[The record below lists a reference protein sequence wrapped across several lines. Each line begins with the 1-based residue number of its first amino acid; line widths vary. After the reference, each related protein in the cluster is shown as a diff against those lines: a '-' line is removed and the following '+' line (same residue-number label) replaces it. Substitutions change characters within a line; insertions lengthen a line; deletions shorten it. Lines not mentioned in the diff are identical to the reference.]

1 MAETNHSSHREGAM
15 SIVFSEIA
23 KTFSLHTS
31 KTTYQLKIGNLN
43 YVNHLYYG
51 ATIHDEDLSYLIR
64 RYDRGFSGNPYDSLK
79 ERTFSLDAQPQE
91 FTTQQQGDFRINSI
105 EVQNPDGS
113 FSFDGRYIAHKI
125 YPGAFTLKGLP
136 TAFATDKDTVD
147 TLEIVLED
155 AVTKVQ
161 VTLLYSVFE
170 EADIIMRAARVHNG
184 GTGEIAL
191 KRIMSLNMDYMN
203 GGNLDI
209 ISLPGRY
216 GQERQVERQPLTHHV
231 HKIRSGRG
239 ISSHQQNPFI
249 ALVEKEANEEYGSCY
264 GFALMYSGSFLA
276 EAELDQ
282 YDQARLVLGVNDRL
296 FSYQVAPG
304 EDFDTP
310 AVLMTYTHKGLT
322 AMSRNY
328 HNFFRNNLNK
338 SKFVRDIRRPVL
350 INTWEA
356 AFFDFDDVK
365 LIEIAKAAKGMGV
378 EMIVMDDGWFGK
390 RDDDNSGLGDWYVNE
405 KKIKC
410 GLTELVRQIND
421 LGMKFGIWF
430 EPEMVSEDSD
440 LFRSHPDWVMEIP
453 GRHAVRSRNQLV
465 LDVSRKEVQDYLI
478 TSINAILDS
487 ANIYYVKWDI
497 NRAITDLW
505 SNALPAGHQG
515 EVSHRYVLG
524 LYRVMDGII
533 KTHPDIMFEG
543 CAGGGGRFD
552 SAMLTYFVQ
561 YWSSDNTKPL
571 DNLKLH
577 YGSSFLYPLCTMGAH
592 VSQASSM
599 VPLETKAAIAMCG
612 TFGYELDATKLG
624 PDEVAVCKKMSD
636 LYLKYYDINFFGDYY
651 RLANPFENVNLVAWE
666 CVSKD
671 KKEALLTVVTVN
683 LTVNGPQE
691 YIHCRG
697 LAPDSLY
704 QVEKEG
710 SGVVLTASGM
720 ALMHAGIP
728 IPREIPEFT
737 AFMYHLKSL

>member
-1 MAETNHSSHREGAM
+1 MA
-15 SIVFSEIA
+15 IVYNEN
-23 KTFSLHTS
+23 KRTFSLHTA

-43 YVNHLYYG
+43 YVKHLYYG
-51 ATIHDEDLSYLIR
+51 ATIEDEDLIYLIR

-105 EVQNPDGS
+105 EVQNADGS
-113 FSFDGRYIAHKI
+113 FSFNGRYVSHKV
-125 YPGAFTLKGLP
+125 YSGPFTLSGLP
-136 TAFATDKDTVD
+136 TAYANTGDTVD
-147 TLEIVLED
+147 TLELVIED

-170 EADIIMRAARVHNG
+170 EADIIMRAARVHNAG
-184 GTGEIAL
+184 DRPISL
-191 KRIMSLNMDYMN
+191 KRIMSINMDYMN
-203 GGNLDI
+203 GKNLDI
-209 ISLPGRY
+209 LSLPGRY

-249 ALVEKEANEEYGSCY
+249 ALVDRTANEEYGSCY
-264 GFALMYSGSFLA
+264 GFALMYSGSFIA
-276 EAELDQ
+276 EVELDQ
-282 YDQARLVLGVNDRL
+282 YDQARLVMGVNDRL
-296 FSYQVAPG
+296 FSYNVDPG
-304 EDFDTP
+304 ESFDTP

-322 AMSRNY
+322 RMSHNY
-328 HNFFRNNLNK
+328 HNFIRNNLNR
-338 SKFVRDIRRPVL
+338 SKFVKDVKRPVL

-365 LIEIAKAAKGMGV
+365 LVEIAKAARNMGV

-440 LFRSHPDWVMEIP
+440 LFRAHPDWAMEIP

-465 LDVSRKEVQDYLI
+465 LDVTRREVQDYLI
-478 TSINAILDS
+478 ESINRILDS

-505 SNALPAGHQG
+505 SNALPAEDQG
-515 EVSHRYVLG
+515 EISHRYVLG

-533 KTHPDIMFEG
+533 KTHPDILFEG

-552 SAMLTYFVQ
+552 TAMLTYFVQ
-561 YWSSDNTKPL
+561 YWSSDNTRPL

-577 YGSSFLYPLCTMGAH
+577 YGSSFLYPVCTMGAH
-592 VSQASSM
+592 VSEASPM
-599 VPLETKAAIAMCG
+599 VPLETKAAIALCG
-612 TFGYELDATKLG
+612 TFGYELDATKLHSS
-624 PDEVAVCKKMSD
+624 EIEACRKMSA
-636 LYLKYYDINFFGDYY
+636 LYHKYYDLNFFGDYY
-651 RLANPFENVNLVAWE
+651 RLANPFEQVNLVAWE
-666 CVSKD
+666 CLAKD
-671 KKEALLTVVTVN
+671 KSEALVTVITVN
-683 LTVNGPQE
+683 LTMNGPQE
-691 YIHCRG
+691 YIKCKG
-697 LAPDSLY
+697 LAPNKRY
-704 QVEKEG
+704 RVEGDG
-710 SGVVLTASGM
+710 SERIVTGM

-737 AFMYHLKSL
+737 AFLYHLKEVK

>member
-1 MAETNHSSHREGAM
+1 MAIIYNEKKR
-15 SIVFSEIA
+15 
-23 KTFSLHTS
+23 TFSLHTA

-43 YVNHLYYG
+43 YVKHLYYG
-51 ATIHDEDLSYLIR
+51 ATIQDEDLIYLVR
-64 RYDRGFSGNPYDSLK
+64 RYDRGFSGNPYESLK

-105 EVQNPDGS
+105 EVQNADGS
-113 FSFDGRYIAHKI
+113 FSFNGRYRSHKM
-125 YPGAFTLKGLP
+125 YKGAFTLNGLP
-136 TAFATDKDTVD
+136 TAIATENDTVD
-147 TLEIVLED
+147 TLELVIED
-155 AVTKVQ
+155 SVTKIQ

-184 GTGEIAL
+184 GEGEISL
-191 KRIMSLNMDYMN
+191 KRIMSVNMDYMN
-203 GGNLDI
+203 GRNLDLV
-209 ISLPGRY
+209 SLPGRY

-249 ALVEKEANEEYGSCY
+249 ALVDRTANEEYGSCY
-264 GFALMYSGSFLA
+264 GFSLMYSGSFIA
-276 EAELDQ
+276 EVELDQ
-282 YDQARLVLGVNDRL
+282 YDQARLVMGINDRL
-296 FSYQVAPG
+296 FSYVVGPG

-322 AMSRNY
+322 KMSHNY
-328 HNFFRNNLNK
+328 HNFFRNNLNR
-338 SKFVRDIRRPVL
+338 SKFVKDVKRPIL

-356 AFFDFDDVK
+356 AFFDFDDEK
-365 LIEIAKAAKGMGV
+365 LVEIAKAARDMGV

-390 RDDDNSGLGDWYVNE
+390 RDDDNSGLGDWVVNE

-410 GLTELVRQIND
+410 GLPKLVSQIND

-440 LFRSHPDWVMEIP
+440 LFRAHPDWVMEIP
-453 GRHAVRSRNQLV
+453 GRRAVRSRNQLV
-465 LDVSRKEVQDYLI
+465 LDVSRREVQDYLI
-478 TSINAILDS
+478 RSINGILDS

-505 SNALPAGHQG
+505 SNVLPADRQG
-515 EVSHRYVLG
+515 EISHRYVLG

-577 YGSSFLYPLCTMGAH
+577 YGSSFVYPVCTMGAH
-592 VSQASSM
+592 VSTASPM
-599 VPLETKAAIAMCG
+599 VPIETKAAIAMCG
-612 TFGYELDATKLG
+612 TFGYELDATKLSK
-624 PDEVAVCKKMSD
+624 EEIEKCRKMSGYYHKFYD
-636 LYLKYYDINFFGDYY
+636 LNFFGDYY
-651 RLANPFENVNLVAWE
+651 RLTNPFEPVNLVAWE
-666 CVSKD
+666 CVAKD
-671 KKEALLTVVTVN
+671 KKEALLTVVTVH

-691 YIHCRG
+691 YIKCKG
-697 LAPDSLY
+697 LLPNRKYRITGDGN
-704 QVEKEG
+704 EW
-710 SGVVLTASGM
+710 TATGM
-720 ALMHAGIP
+720 ALMHAGVP
-728 IPREIPEFT
+728 VPREIPEFT
-737 AFMYHLKSL
+737 AFLYHLEAID

>member
-1 MAETNHSSHREGAM
+1 MAIIYNEKKR
-15 SIVFSEIA
+15 
-23 KTFSLHTS
+23 TFSLHTA

-43 YVNHLYYG
+43 YVKHLYYG
-51 ATIHDEDLSYLIR
+51 ATIQDEDLIYLVR
-64 RYDRGFSGNPYDSLK
+64 RYDRGFSGNPYESLK

-105 EVQNPDGS
+105 EVQNADGS
-113 FSFDGRYIAHKI
+113 FSFNGRYRSHKM
-125 YPGAFTLKGLP
+125 YKGAFTLNGLP
-136 TAFATDKDTVD
+136 TAIATENDTVD
-147 TLEIVLED
+147 TLELVIED
-155 AVTKVQ
+155 SVTKIQ

-184 GTGEIAL
+184 GEGEISL
-191 KRIMSLNMDYMN
+191 KRIMSVNMDYMN
-203 GGNLDI
+203 GRNLDLV
-209 ISLPGRY
+209 SLPGRY

-249 ALVEKEANEEYGSCY
+249 ALVDRTANEEYGSCY
-264 GFALMYSGSFLA
+264 GFSLMYSGSFIA
-276 EAELDQ
+276 EVELDQ
-282 YDQARLVLGVNDRL
+282 YDQARLVMGINDRL
-296 FSYQVAPG
+296 FSYVVGPG

-322 AMSRNY
+322 KMSHNY
-328 HNFFRNNLNK
+328 HDFFRNNLNR
-338 SKFVRDIRRPVL
+338 SKFVKDVKRPIL

-356 AFFDFDDVK
+356 AFFDFDDEK
-365 LIEIAKAAKGMGV
+365 LVEIAKAARDMGV

-390 RDDDNSGLGDWYVNE
+390 RDDDNSGLGDWVVNE

-410 GLTELVRQIND
+410 GLPKLVSQIND

-440 LFRSHPDWVMEIP
+440 LFRAHPDWAMEIP
-453 GRHAVRSRNQLV
+453 GRRAVRSRNQLV
-465 LDVSRKEVQDYLI
+465 LDVSRREVQDYLI
-478 TSINAILDS
+478 RSINGILDS

-505 SNALPAGHQG
+505 SNVLPADRQG
-515 EVSHRYVLG
+515 EISHRYVLG
-524 LYRVMDGII
+524 LYRIMDGII

-577 YGSSFLYPLCTMGAH
+577 YGSSFVYPVCTMGAH
-592 VSQASSM
+592 VSTASPM
-599 VPLETKAAIAMCG
+599 VPIETKAAIAMCG
-612 TFGYELDATKLG
+612 TFGYELDATKLSK
-624 PDEVAVCKKMSD
+624 EEIEKCRKMSGYYHKFYD
-636 LYLKYYDINFFGDYY
+636 LNFFGDYY
-651 RLANPFENVNLVAWE
+651 RLTNPFEPVNLVAWE
-666 CVSKD
+666 CVAKD
-671 KKEALLTVVTVN
+671 KKEALLTVVTVH

-691 YIHCRG
+691 YIKCKG
-697 LAPDSLY
+697 LLPNRKYRITGDGN
-704 QVEKEG
+704 EW
-710 SGVVLTASGM
+710 TATGM
-720 ALMHAGIP
+720 ALMHAGVP
-728 IPREIPEFT
+728 VPREIPEFT
-737 AFMYHLKSL
+737 AFLYHLEAID

>member
-1 MAETNHSSHREGAM
+1 MA
-15 SIVFSEIA
+15 IVYNE
-23 KTFSLHTS
+23 KKQTFSLHTA

-51 ATIHDEDLSYLIR
+51 ATIRDEDLSYLIR
-64 RYDRGFSGNPYDSLK
+64 RYDRGFSGNPYDSLR

-91 FTTQQQGDFRINSI
+91 FTTQQQGDFRIGSI
-105 EVQNPDGS
+105 EVQNSDGS
-113 FSFDGRYIAHKI
+113 FSFDGRYVSHQI
-125 YPGAFTLKGLP
+125 YDGPFTLNGLP
-136 TAFATDKDTVD
+136 TAFATDRDTVQ
-147 TLEIVLED
+147 TLELTIED
-155 AVTKVQ
+155 AITKVA

-170 EADIIMRAARVHNG
+170 ESDIIMRAARVHNG
-184 GTGEIAL
+184 GSGRIDL
-191 KRIMSLNMDYMN
+191 KRIMSMNMDYMN
-203 GGNLDI
+203 GSGMDL

-216 GQERQVERQPLTHHV
+216 GQERQIERQPLTHHV

-249 ALVEKEANEEYGSCY
+249 ALVEGTADEDHGSCY

-282 YDQARLVLGVNDRL
+282 YDQARLVMGINDRL
-296 FSYQVAPG
+296 FSYPVEPG
-304 EDFDTP
+304 ETFDTP
-310 AVLMTYTHKGLT
+310 AVLMTYTHKGL
-322 AMSRNY
+322 AKMS
-328 HNFFRNNLNK
+328 HNFHHFFRRNLNR
-338 SKFVRDIRRPVL
+338 SKFVRDVRRPVL

-356 AFFDFDDVK
+356 AFFDFDDEKLVK
-365 LIEIAKAAKGMGV
+365 IAKAAKDMGV

-440 LFRSHPDWVMEIP
+440 LFRAHPDWAMEIP

-465 LDVSRKEVQDYLI
+465 LDVGRKEVQDYLI
-478 TSINAILDS
+478 ESINRILDS
-487 ANIYYVKWDI
+487 ANIYYVKWDL

-505 SNALPAGHQG
+505 SNALPAEKQG

-524 LYRVMDGII
+524 LYRVLDGIV

-543 CAGGGGRFD
+543 CAGGGGRFEP
-552 SAMLTYFVQ
+552 AMLTYFVQ

-577 YGSSFLYPLCTMGAH
+577 YGSSFLYPVCTMGAH
-592 VSQASSM
+592 VSEASPM
-599 VPLETKAAIAMCG
+599 VPFETKAAIAMCG
-612 TFGYELDATKLG
+612 TFGYELDATKLKKK
-624 PDEVAVCKKMSD
+624 EIKACKKMSA
-636 LYLKYYDINFFGDYY
+636 LYHKYYDLNFFGDYY
-651 RLANPFENVNLVAWE
+651 RLANPFEQVNLVAWE
-666 CVSKD
+666 TVAKD
-671 KKEALLTVVTVN
+671 KSEALVTVITVN

-691 YIHCRG
+691 YIKCKG
-697 LAPDSLY
+697 LDRDRY
-704 QVEKEG
+704 YRVESSFGPQAGFG
-710 SGVVLTASGM
+710 SQDASDELVATGM

-728 IPREIPEFT
+728 IPREIPEYT
-737 AFMYHLKSL
+737 AFIYHLTAI

>member
-1 MAETNHSSHREGAM
+1 MAIIYNEKKR
-15 SIVFSEIA
+15 
-23 KTFSLHTS
+23 TFSLHTA

-43 YVNHLYYG
+43 YVKHLYYG
-51 ATIHDEDLSYLIR
+51 ATIQDEDLIYLVR
-64 RYDRGFSGNPYDSLK
+64 RYDRGFSGNPYESLK

-105 EVQNPDGS
+105 EVQNADGS
-113 FSFDGRYIAHKI
+113 FSFNGRYRSHKM
-125 YPGAFTLKGLP
+125 YKGAFTLNGLP
-136 TAFATDKDTVD
+136 TAIATENDTVD
-147 TLEIVLED
+147 TLELVIED
-155 AVTKVQ
+155 SVTKIQ

-184 GTGEIAL
+184 GEGEISL
-191 KRIMSLNMDYMN
+191 KRIMSVNMDYMN
-203 GGNLDI
+203 GRNLDLV
-209 ISLPGRY
+209 SLPGRY

-249 ALVEKEANEEYGSCY
+249 ALVDRTANEEYGSCY
-264 GFALMYSGSFLA
+264 GFSLMYSGSFIA
-276 EAELDQ
+276 EVELDQ
-282 YDQARLVLGVNDRL
+282 YDQARLVMGINDRL
-296 FSYQVAPG
+296 FSYVVGPG

-322 AMSRNY
+322 KMSHNY
-328 HNFFRNNLNK
+328 HNFFRNNLNR
-338 SKFVRDIRRPVL
+338 SKFVKDVKRPIL

-356 AFFDFDDVK
+356 AFFDFDDEK
-365 LIEIAKAAKGMGV
+365 LVEIAKAARDMGV

-390 RDDDNSGLGDWYVNE
+390 RDDDNSGLGDWVVNE

-410 GLTELVRQIND
+410 GLPKLVSQIND

-440 LFRSHPDWVMEIP
+440 LFRAHPDWAMEIP
-453 GRHAVRSRNQLV
+453 GRRAVRSRNQLV
-465 LDVSRKEVQDYLI
+465 LDVSRREVQDYLI
-478 TSINAILDS
+478 RSINGILDS

-505 SNALPAGHQG
+505 SNVLPADRQG
-515 EVSHRYVLG
+515 EISHRYVLG

-577 YGSSFLYPLCTMGAH
+577 YGSSFVYPVCTMGAH
-592 VSQASSM
+592 VSTASPM
-599 VPLETKAAIAMCG
+599 VPIETKAAIAMCG
-612 TFGYELDATKLG
+612 TFGYELDATKLSK
-624 PDEVAVCKKMSD
+624 EEIEKCRKMSGYYHKFYD
-636 LYLKYYDINFFGDYY
+636 LNFFGDYY
-651 RLANPFENVNLVAWE
+651 RLTNPFEPVNLVAWE
-666 CVSKD
+666 CVAKD
-671 KKEALLTVVTVN
+671 KKKALLTVVTVH

-691 YIHCRG
+691 YIKCKG
-697 LAPDSLY
+697 LLPNRKYRITGDGN
-704 QVEKEG
+704 EW
-710 SGVVLTASGM
+710 TATGM
-720 ALMHAGIP
+720 AFMHAGVP
-728 IPREIPEFT
+728 VPREIPEFT
-737 AFMYHLKSL
+737 AFLYHLEVID

>member
-1 MAETNHSSHREGAM
+1 M
-15 SIVFSEIA
+15 SIIYNEEK
-23 KTFSLHTS
+23 KTISLHTQ

-64 RYDRGFSGNPYDSLK
+64 RYDRGFSGNPYDSLQ

-105 EVQNPDGS
+105 EVQNADGS
-113 FSFDGRYIAHKI
+113 FSFDGRYVSHIIRKG
-125 YPGAFTLKGLP
+125 PFTLNGLP
-136 TAFATDKDTVD
+136 TAFATENDTVD
-147 TLEIVLED
+147 TLELVIED

-184 GTGEIAL
+184 GSKAISL
-191 KRIMSLNMDYMN
+191 KRIMSVNMDYMN
-203 GGNLDI
+203 GQDLDLV
-209 ISLPGRY
+209 SLPGRY
-216 GQERQVERQPLTHHV
+216 GQERQLERQPLTHHV

-249 ALVEKEANEEYGSCY
+249 ALVEKKASEEYGSCY

-282 YDQARLVLGVNDRL
+282 YDQARLVMGINDRL
-296 FSYQVAPG
+296 FSYSVGPG
-304 EDFDTP
+304 EFFDTP

-322 AMSRNY
+322 RMSHNY
-328 HNFFRNNLNK
+328 HHFIRHNLNS
-338 SKFVRDIRRPVL
+338 SKFVSEVRRPVL

-365 LIEIAKAAKGMGV
+365 LVEIAKAAKDMGV

-390 RDDDNSGLGDWYVNE
+390 RDDDNSGLGDWFVNE

-421 LGMKFGIWF
+421 LGLKFGIWF

-440 LFRSHPDWVMEIP
+440 LFRAHPDWVMEIP

-465 LDVSRKEVQDYLI
+465 LDVGREEVQDYLI
-478 TSINAILDS
+478 RSINNILDS
-487 ANIYYVKWDI
+487 ANIFYVKWDI

-505 SNALPAGHQG
+505 SNVLPAENQG

-533 KTHPDIMFEG
+533 KTHPDVMFEG

-552 SAMLTYFVQ
+552 PAMLTYFVQ

-577 YGSSFLYPLCTMGAH
+577 YGSSFIYPLCTMGAH
-592 VSQASSM
+592 VSTASPM

-612 TFGYELDATKLG
+612 TFGYELDATKLKKK
-624 PDEVAVCKKMSD
+624 DIRICKKMSD
-636 LYLKYYDINFFGDYY
+636 LYRKYYDVNFFGDYY
-651 RLANPFENVNLVAWE
+651 RLANPFEQVNLVAWE
-666 CVSKD
+666 TVSKD
-671 KKEALLTVVTVN
+671 KKEALVTVIAVN

-691 YIHCRG
+691 YIKCRG
-697 LAPDSLY
+697 LERNTLY
-704 QVEKEG
+704 KVERDGNE
-710 SGVVLTASGM
+710 LIATGM

-728 IPREIPEFT
+728 IPREVPEFY
-737 AFMYHLKSL
+737 AFIYHLTAM

>member
-1 MAETNHSSHREGAM
+1 MAIIYNEKKR
-15 SIVFSEIA
+15 
-23 KTFSLHTS
+23 TFSLHTA

-43 YVNHLYYG
+43 YVKHLYYG
-51 ATIHDEDLSYLIR
+51 ATIQDEDLIYLVR
-64 RYDRGFSGNPYDSLK
+64 RYDRGFSGNPYESLK

-105 EVQNPDGS
+105 EVQNADGS
-113 FSFDGRYIAHKI
+113 FSFNGRYRSHKM
-125 YPGAFTLKGLP
+125 YKGAFTLNGLP
-136 TAFATDKDTVD
+136 TAIATENDTVD
-147 TLEIVLED
+147 TLELVIED
-155 AVTKVQ
+155 SVTKIQ

-184 GTGEIAL
+184 GEGEISL
-191 KRIMSLNMDYMN
+191 KRIMSVNMDYMN
-203 GGNLDI
+203 GRNLDLV
-209 ISLPGRY
+209 SLPGRY

-249 ALVEKEANEEYGSCY
+249 ALVDRTANEEYGSCY
-264 GFALMYSGSFLA
+264 GFSLMYSGSFIA
-276 EAELDQ
+276 EVELDQ
-282 YDQARLVLGVNDRL
+282 YDQARLAMGINDRL
-296 FSYQVAPG
+296 FSYVVRPG

-322 AMSRNY
+322 RMSHNY
-328 HNFFRNNLNK
+328 HDFFRNNLNR
-338 SKFVRDIRRPVL
+338 SKFVKDVKRPIL

-356 AFFDFDDVK
+356 AFFDFDDEK
-365 LIEIAKAAKGMGV
+365 LVEIAKAARDMGV

-390 RDDDNSGLGDWYVNE
+390 RDDDNSGLGDWVVNE

-410 GLTELVRQIND
+410 GLPKLVSQIND

-440 LFRSHPDWVMEIP
+440 LFRAHPDWAMEIP
-453 GRHAVRSRNQLV
+453 GRRAVRSRNQLV
-465 LDVSRKEVQDYLI
+465 LDVSRREVQDYLI
-478 TSINAILDS
+478 RSINGILDS

-505 SNALPAGHQG
+505 SNVLPADRQG
-515 EVSHRYVLG
+515 EISHRYVLG

-577 YGSSFLYPLCTMGAH
+577 YGSSFVYPVCTMGAH
-592 VSQASSM
+592 VSTASPM
-599 VPLETKAAIAMCG
+599 VPIETKAAIAMCG
-612 TFGYELDATKLG
+612 TFGYELDATKLSK
-624 PDEVAVCKKMSD
+624 EEIEKCRKMSGYYHKFYD
-636 LYLKYYDINFFGDYY
+636 LNFFGDYY
-651 RLANPFENVNLVAWE
+651 RLTNPFEPVNLVAWE
-666 CVSKD
+666 CVAKD
-671 KKEALLTVVTVN
+671 KKEALLTVVTVH

-691 YIHCRG
+691 YIKCKG
-697 LAPDSLY
+697 LLPNRKYRITGDGN
-704 QVEKEG
+704 EW
-710 SGVVLTASGM
+710 TATGM
-720 ALMHAGIP
+720 ALMHAGVP
-728 IPREIPEFT
+728 VPREIPEFT
-737 AFMYHLKSL
+737 AFLYHLEVID

>member
-1 MAETNHSSHREGAM
+1 MA
-15 SIVFSEIA
+15 IVYNE
-23 KTFSLHTS
+23 KKQTFSLHTA

-51 ATIHDEDLSYLIR
+51 ATIRDEDLSYLIR
-64 RYDRGFSGNPYDSLK
+64 RYDRGFSGNPYDSLR

-91 FTTQQQGDFRINSI
+91 FTTQQQGDFRIGSI
-105 EVQNPDGS
+105 EVQNSDGS
-113 FSFDGRYIAHKI
+113 FSFDGRYVSHQI
-125 YPGAFTLKGLP
+125 YDGPFTLNGLP
-136 TAFATDKDTVD
+136 TAFATDRDTVQ
-147 TLEIVLED
+147 TLELTIED
-155 AVTKVQ
+155 AITKVA

-170 EADIIMRAARVHNG
+170 ESDIIMRAARVHNG
-184 GTGEIAL
+184 GSGRIDL
-191 KRIMSLNMDYMN
+191 KRIMSMNMDYMN
-203 GGNLDI
+203 GSGMDL
-209 ISLPGRY
+209 ISPPGRY
-216 GQERQVERQPLTHHV
+216 GQERQIERQPLTHHV

-249 ALVEKEANEEYGSCY
+249 ALVEGTADEDHGSCY

-282 YDQARLVLGVNDRL
+282 YDQARLVMGINDRL
-296 FSYQVAPG
+296 FSYPVEPG
-304 EDFDTP
+304 ETFDTP
-310 AVLMTYTHKGLT
+310 AVLMTYTHKGL
-322 AMSRNY
+322 AKMS
-328 HNFFRNNLNK
+328 HNNFHHFFRRNLNR
-338 SKFVRDIRRPVL
+338 SKFVRDVRRPVL

-356 AFFDFDDVK
+356 AFFDFDDEKLVK
-365 LIEIAKAAKGMGV
+365 IAKAAKDMGV

-440 LFRSHPDWVMEIP
+440 LFRAHPDWAMEIP

-465 LDVSRKEVQDYLI
+465 LDVGRKEVQDYLI
-478 TSINAILDS
+478 ESINRILDS
-487 ANIYYVKWDI
+487 ANIYYVKWDL

-505 SNALPAGHQG
+505 SNALPAEKQG

-524 LYRVMDGII
+524 LYRVLDGIV

-543 CAGGGGRFD
+543 CAGGGGRFEP
-552 SAMLTYFVQ
+552 AMLTYFVQ

-577 YGSSFLYPLCTMGAH
+577 YGSSFLYPVCTMGAH
-592 VSQASSM
+592 VSEASPM
-599 VPLETKAAIAMCG
+599 VPFETKAAIAMCG
-612 TFGYELDATKLG
+612 TFGYELDATKLKKK
-624 PDEVAVCKKMSD
+624 EIKACKKMSA
-636 LYLKYYDINFFGDYY
+636 LYHKYYDLNFFGDYY
-651 RLANPFENVNLVAWE
+651 RLANPFEQVNLVAWE
-666 CVSKD
+666 TVAKD
-671 KKEALLTVVTVN
+671 KSEALVTVITVN

-691 YIHCRG
+691 YIKCKG
-697 LAPDSLY
+697 LDRDRY
-704 QVEKEG
+704 YRVESSFGPQAG
-710 SGVVLTASGM
+710 SGSQDASDELVATGM

-728 IPREIPEFT
+728 IPREIPEYT
-737 AFMYHLKSL
+737 AFIYHLTAI

>member
-1 MAETNHSSHREGAM
+1 MAIIYNEKKR
-15 SIVFSEIA
+15 
-23 KTFSLHTS
+23 TFSLHTA

-43 YVNHLYYG
+43 YVKHLYYG
-51 ATIHDEDLSYLIR
+51 ATIQDEDLIYLVR
-64 RYDRGFSGNPYDSLK
+64 RYDRGFSGNPYESLK

-105 EVQNPDGS
+105 EVQNADGS
-113 FSFDGRYIAHKI
+113 FSFNGRYRSHKM
-125 YPGAFTLKGLP
+125 YKGAFTLNGLP
-136 TAFATDKDTVD
+136 TAIATENDTVD
-147 TLEIVLED
+147 TLELVIED
-155 AVTKVQ
+155 SVTKIQ

-184 GTGEIAL
+184 GDGEISL
-191 KRIMSLNMDYMN
+191 KRIMSVNMDYMN
-203 GGNLDI
+203 GRNLDLV
-209 ISLPGRY
+209 SLPGRY

-249 ALVEKEANEEYGSCY
+249 ALVDRTANEEYGSCY
-264 GFALMYSGSFLA
+264 GFSLMYSGSFIA
-276 EAELDQ
+276 EVELDQ
-282 YDQARLVLGVNDRL
+282 YDQARLVMGINDRL
-296 FSYQVAPG
+296 FSYVVGPG

-322 AMSRNY
+322 KMSHNY
-328 HNFFRNNLNK
+328 HNFFRNNLNR
-338 SKFVRDIRRPVL
+338 SKFVKDVKRPIL

-356 AFFDFDDVK
+356 AFFDFDDEK
-365 LIEIAKAAKGMGV
+365 LVEIAKAARDMGV

-390 RDDDNSGLGDWYVNE
+390 RDDDNSGLGDWVVNE

-410 GLTELVRQIND
+410 GLPKLVSQIND

-440 LFRSHPDWVMEIP
+440 LFRAHPDWAMEIP
-453 GRHAVRSRNQLV
+453 GRRAVRSRNQLV
-465 LDVSRKEVQDYLI
+465 LDVSRREVQDYLI
-478 TSINAILDS
+478 RSINGILDS

-505 SNALPAGHQG
+505 SNVLPADRQG
-515 EVSHRYVLG
+515 EISHRYVLG

-577 YGSSFLYPLCTMGAH
+577 YGSSFVYPVCTMGAH
-592 VSQASSM
+592 VSTASPM
-599 VPLETKAAIAMCG
+599 VPIETKAAIAMCG
-612 TFGYELDATKLG
+612 TFGYELDATKLSK
-624 PDEVAVCKKMSD
+624 EEIEKCRKMSGYYHKFYD
-636 LYLKYYDINFFGDYY
+636 LNFFGDYY
-651 RLANPFENVNLVAWE
+651 RLTNPFEPVNLVAWE
-666 CVSKD
+666 CVAKD
-671 KKEALLTVVTVN
+671 KKEALLTVVTVH

-691 YIHCRG
+691 YIKCKG
-697 LAPDSLY
+697 LLPNRKYRITGDGN
-704 QVEKEG
+704 EW
-710 SGVVLTASGM
+710 TATGM
-720 ALMHAGIP
+720 ALMHAGVP
-728 IPREIPEFT
+728 VPREIPEFT
-737 AFMYHLKSL
+737 AFLYHLEAID

>member
-1 MAETNHSSHREGAM
+1 MAIIYNEKKR
-15 SIVFSEIA
+15 
-23 KTFSLHTS
+23 TFSLHTA

-43 YVNHLYYG
+43 YVKHLYYG
-51 ATIHDEDLSYLIR
+51 ATIQDEDLIYLVR
-64 RYDRGFSGNPYDSLK
+64 RYDRGFSGNPYESLK

-105 EVQNPDGS
+105 EVQNADGS
-113 FSFDGRYIAHKI
+113 FSFNGRYRSHKM
-125 YPGAFTLKGLP
+125 YKGAFTLNGLP
-136 TAFATDKDTVD
+136 TAIATENDTVD
-147 TLEIVLED
+147 TLELVIED
-155 AVTKVQ
+155 SVTKIQ

-184 GTGEIAL
+184 GEGEISL
-191 KRIMSLNMDYMN
+191 KRIMSVNMDYMN
-203 GGNLDI
+203 GRNLDLV
-209 ISLPGRY
+209 SLPGRY

-249 ALVEKEANEEYGSCY
+249 ALVDRTANEEYGSCY
-264 GFALMYSGSFLA
+264 GFSLMYSGSFIA
-276 EAELDQ
+276 EVELDQ
-282 YDQARLVLGVNDRL
+282 YDQARLVMGINDRL
-296 FSYQVAPG
+296 FSYVVGPG

-322 AMSRNY
+322 KMSHNY
-328 HNFFRNNLNK
+328 HNFFRNNLNR
-338 SKFVRDIRRPVL
+338 SKFVKDVKRPIL

-356 AFFDFDDVK
+356 AFFDFDDEK
-365 LIEIAKAAKGMGV
+365 LVEIAKAARDMGV

-390 RDDDNSGLGDWYVNE
+390 RDDDNSGLGDWVVNE

-410 GLTELVRQIND
+410 GLPKLVSQIND

-440 LFRSHPDWVMEIP
+440 LFRAHPDWAMEIP
-453 GRHAVRSRNQLV
+453 GRRAVRSRNQLV
-465 LDVSRKEVQDYLI
+465 LDVSRREVQDYLI
-478 TSINAILDS
+478 RSINGILDS

-505 SNALPAGHQG
+505 SNVLPADRQG
-515 EVSHRYVLG
+515 EISHRYVLG

-533 KTHPDIMFEG
+533 KTHPDMMFEG

-577 YGSSFLYPLCTMGAH
+577 YGSSFVYPVCTMGAH
-592 VSQASSM
+592 VSTASPM
-599 VPLETKAAIAMCG
+599 VPIETKAAIAMCG
-612 TFGYELDATKLG
+612 TFGYELDATKLSK
-624 PDEVAVCKKMSD
+624 EEIEKCRKMSGYYHKFYD
-636 LYLKYYDINFFGDYY
+636 LNFFGDYY
-651 RLANPFENVNLVAWE
+651 RLTNPFEPVNLVAWE
-666 CVSKD
+666 CVAKD
-671 KKEALLTVVTVN
+671 KKEALLTVVTVH

-691 YIHCRG
+691 YIKCKG
-697 LAPDSLY
+697 LLPNRKYRITGDGN
-704 QVEKEG
+704 EW
-710 SGVVLTASGM
+710 TATGM
-720 ALMHAGIP
+720 ALMHAGVP
-728 IPREIPEFT
+728 VPREIPEFT
-737 AFMYHLKSL
+737 AFLYHLEAID

>member
-1 MAETNHSSHREGAM
+1 MAIIYNEKKR
-15 SIVFSEIA
+15 
-23 KTFSLHTS
+23 TFSLHTA

-43 YVNHLYYG
+43 YVKHLYYG
-51 ATIHDEDLSYLIR
+51 ATIQDEDLIYLVR
-64 RYDRGFSGNPYDSLK
+64 RYDRGFSGNPYESLK

-105 EVQNPDGS
+105 EVQNADGS
-113 FSFDGRYIAHKI
+113 FSFNGRYRSHKM
-125 YPGAFTLKGLP
+125 YKGAFTLNGLP
-136 TAFATDKDTVD
+136 TAIATENDTVD
-147 TLEIVLED
+147 TLELVIED
-155 AVTKVQ
+155 SVTKIQ

-184 GTGEIAL
+184 GEGEISL
-191 KRIMSLNMDYMN
+191 KRIMSVNMDYMN
-203 GGNLDI
+203 GRNLDLV
-209 ISLPGRY
+209 SLPGRY

-249 ALVEKEANEEYGSCY
+249 ALVDRTANEEYGSCY
-264 GFALMYSGSFLA
+264 GFSLMYSGSFIA
-276 EAELDQ
+276 EVELDQ
-282 YDQARLVLGVNDRL
+282 YDQARLVMGINDRL
-296 FSYQVAPG
+296 FSYVVGPG

-322 AMSRNY
+322 KMSHNY
-328 HNFFRNNLNK
+328 HDFFRNNLNR
-338 SKFVRDIRRPVL
+338 SKFVKDVKRPIL

-356 AFFDFDDVK
+356 AFFDFDDEK
-365 LIEIAKAAKGMGV
+365 LVEIAKAARDMGV

-390 RDDDNSGLGDWYVNE
+390 RDDDNSGLGDWVVNE

-410 GLTELVRQIND
+410 GLPKLVSQIND

-440 LFRSHPDWVMEIP
+440 LFRAHPDWAMEIP
-453 GRHAVRSRNQLV
+453 GRRAVRSRNQLV
-465 LDVSRKEVQDYLI
+465 LDVSRREVQDYLI
-478 TSINAILDS
+478 RSINGILDS

-505 SNALPAGHQG
+505 SNVLPADRQG
-515 EVSHRYVLG
+515 EISHRYVLG

-577 YGSSFLYPLCTMGAH
+577 YGSSFVYPVCTMGAH
-592 VSQASSM
+592 VSTASPM
-599 VPLETKAAIAMCG
+599 VPIETKAAIAMCG
-612 TFGYELDATKLG
+612 TFGYELDATKLSK
-624 PDEVAVCKKMSD
+624 EEIEKCRKMSGYYHKFYD
-636 LYLKYYDINFFGDYY
+636 LNFFGDYY
-651 RLANPFENVNLVAWE
+651 RLTNPFEPVNLVAWE
-666 CVSKD
+666 CVAKD
-671 KKEALLTVVTVN
+671 KKKALLTVVTVH

-691 YIHCRG
+691 YIKCKG
-697 LAPDSLY
+697 LLPNRKYRITGDGN
-704 QVEKEG
+704 EW
-710 SGVVLTASGM
+710 TATGM
-720 ALMHAGIP
+720 ALMHAGVP
-728 IPREIPEFT
+728 VPREIPEFT
-737 AFMYHLKSL
+737 AFLYHLEVID

>member
-1 MAETNHSSHREGAM
+1 MA
-15 SIVFSEIA
+15 IVYNENK
-23 KTFSLHTS
+23 KTFSLHTAR
-31 KTTYQLKIGNLN
+31 TTYQLKIGNLN
-43 YVNHLYYG
+43 YVKHLYYG
-51 ATIHDEDLSYLIR
+51 ATIRDEDLVYLIR
-64 RYDRGFSGNPYDSLK
+64 QYDRGFSGNPYDSLK

-105 EVQNPDGS
+105 EVQNSDGS
-113 FSFDGRYIAHKI
+113 FSFNGRYVSHRM
-125 YPGAFTLKGLP
+125 YHGPFTLQGLP
-136 TAFATDKDTVD
+136 TAFATENDTVD
-147 TLEIVLED
+147 SLELTIED
-155 AVTKVQ
+155 AVTNVQ

-184 GTGEIAL
+184 GKETIQL

-203 GGNLDI
+203 GQNLDL

-249 ALVEKEANEEYGSCY
+249 ALAERTTTEDFGACY

-276 EAELDQ
+276 EVELDQ
-282 YDQARLVLGVNDRL
+282 YDQARLVMGINDRL
-296 FSYQVAPG
+296 FSYPVDPG

-322 AMSRNY
+322 RMSQNY
-328 HNFFRNNLNK
+328 HNFIRNNLNK
-338 SKFVRDIRRPVL
+338 SKFVRDVRRPVL

-356 AFFDFDDVK
+356 AFFDFDDEK

-421 LGMKFGIWF
+421 LDMKFGIWF

-440 LFRSHPDWVMEIP
+440 LFRAHPDWAMEIP
-453 GRHAVRSRNQLV
+453 GRRAVRSRNQLA
-465 LDVSRKEVQDYLI
+465 LDVGRKEVQDYLI
-478 TSINAILDS
+478 ESINRILDS

-505 SNALPAGHQG
+505 SNALPAECQG

-552 SAMLTYFVQ
+552 PAMLTYFVQ

-577 YGSSFLYPLCTMGAH
+577 YGSSFLYPVSTMGAH
-592 VSQASSM
+592 VSKASPM
-599 VPLETKAAIAMCG
+599 VPFETKAAIAMCG
-612 TFGYELDATKLG
+612 TFGYELDATKLKKK
-624 PDEVAVCKKMSD
+624 EIRTCKKMSS
-636 LYLKYYDINFFGDYY
+636 LYHKYYDLNFFGDYY
-651 RLANPFENVNLVAWE
+651 RLANPFEQVNLVAWE
-666 CVSKD
+666 SVAKD
-671 KKEALLTVVTVN
+671 KSEALVTVITVN

-691 YIHCRG
+691 YIKCKG
-697 LAPDSLY
+697 LSPDTLY
-704 QVEKEG
+704 RVERDG
-710 SGVVLTASGM
+710 NTLTASGM
-720 ALMHAGIP
+720 ALMHAGLP
-728 IPREIPEFT
+728 IPREVPEYT
-737 AFMYHLKSL
+737 AFLYHLTAVKE

>member
-1 MAETNHSSHREGAM
+1 MAIIYNEKKR
-15 SIVFSEIA
+15 
-23 KTFSLHTS
+23 TFSLHTA

-43 YVNHLYYG
+43 YVKHLYYG
-51 ATIHDEDLSYLIR
+51 ATIQDEDLIYLVR
-64 RYDRGFSGNPYDSLK
+64 RYDRGFSGNPYESLK

-105 EVQNPDGS
+105 EVQNADGS
-113 FSFDGRYIAHKI
+113 FSFNGRYRSHKM
-125 YPGAFTLKGLP
+125 YKGAFTLNGLP
-136 TAFATDKDTVD
+136 TAIATENDTVD
-147 TLEIVLED
+147 TLELVIED
-155 AVTKVQ
+155 SVTKIQ

-184 GTGEIAL
+184 GEGEISL
-191 KRIMSLNMDYMN
+191 KRIMSVNMDYMN
-203 GGNLDI
+203 GRNLDLV
-209 ISLPGRY
+209 SLPGRY

-249 ALVEKEANEEYGSCY
+249 ALVDRTANEEYGSCY
-264 GFALMYSGSFLA
+264 GFSLMYSGSFIA
-276 EAELDQ
+276 EVELDQ
-282 YDQARLVLGVNDRL
+282 YDQARLVMGINDRL
-296 FSYQVAPG
+296 FSYVVGPG

-322 AMSRNY
+322 KMSHNY
-328 HNFFRNNLNK
+328 HDFFRNNLNR
-338 SKFVRDIRRPVL
+338 SKFVKDVKRPIL

-356 AFFDFDDVK
+356 AFFDFDDEK
-365 LIEIAKAAKGMGV
+365 LVEIAKAARDMGV

-390 RDDDNSGLGDWYVNE
+390 RDDDNSGLGDWVVNE

-410 GLTELVRQIND
+410 GLPKLVSQIND

-440 LFRSHPDWVMEIP
+440 LFRAHPDWAMEIP
-453 GRHAVRSRNQLV
+453 GRRAVRSRNQLV
-465 LDVSRKEVQDYLI
+465 LDVSRREVQDYLI
-478 TSINAILDS
+478 RSINGILDS

-505 SNALPAGHQG
+505 SNVLPADRQG
-515 EVSHRYVLG
+515 EISHRYVLG

-577 YGSSFLYPLCTMGAH
+577 YGSSFVYPVCTMGAH
-592 VSQASSM
+592 VSTASPM
-599 VPLETKAAIAMCG
+599 VPIETKAAIAMCG
-612 TFGYELDATKLG
+612 TFGYELDATKLSK
-624 PDEVAVCKKMSD
+624 EEIEKCRKMSGYYHRFYD
-636 LYLKYYDINFFGDYY
+636 LNFFGDYY
-651 RLANPFENVNLVAWE
+651 RLTNPFEPVNLVAWE
-666 CVSKD
+666 CVAKD
-671 KKEALLTVVTVN
+671 KKEALLTVVTVH

-691 YIHCRG
+691 YIKCKG
-697 LAPDSLY
+697 LLPNRKYRITGDGN
-704 QVEKEG
+704 EW
-710 SGVVLTASGM
+710 TATGM
-720 ALMHAGIP
+720 ALMHAGVP
-728 IPREIPEFT
+728 VPREIPEFT
-737 AFMYHLKSL
+737 AFLYHLEAID

>member
-1 MAETNHSSHREGAM
+1 MAIIYNEKKR
-15 SIVFSEIA
+15 
-23 KTFSLHTS
+23 TFSLHTA

-43 YVNHLYYG
+43 YVKHLYYG
-51 ATIHDEDLSYLIR
+51 ATIQDEDLIYLVR
-64 RYDRGFSGNPYDSLK
+64 RYDRGFSGNPYESLK

-105 EVQNPDGS
+105 EVQNADGS
-113 FSFDGRYIAHKI
+113 FSFNGRYRSHKM
-125 YPGAFTLKGLP
+125 YKGAFTLNGLP
-136 TAFATDKDTVD
+136 TAIATENDTVD
-147 TLEIVLED
+147 TLELVIED
-155 AVTKVQ
+155 SVTKIQ

-184 GTGEIAL
+184 GEGEISL
-191 KRIMSLNMDYMN
+191 KRIMSVNMDYMN
-203 GGNLDI
+203 GRNLDLV
-209 ISLPGRY
+209 SLPGRY

-249 ALVEKEANEEYGSCY
+249 ALVDRTANEEYGSCY
-264 GFALMYSGSFLA
+264 GFSLMYSGSFIA
-276 EAELDQ
+276 EVELDQ
-282 YDQARLVLGVNDRL
+282 YDQARLVMGINDRL
-296 FSYQVAPG
+296 FSYVVGPG

-322 AMSRNY
+322 KMSHNY
-328 HNFFRNNLNK
+328 HDFFRNNLNR
-338 SKFVRDIRRPVL
+338 SKFVKDVKRPIL

-356 AFFDFDDVK
+356 AFFDFDDEK
-365 LIEIAKAAKGMGV
+365 LVEIAKAARDMGV

-390 RDDDNSGLGDWYVNE
+390 RDDDNSGLGDWVVNE
-405 KKIKC
+405 KKIRC
-410 GLTELVRQIND
+410 GLPKLVSQIND

-440 LFRSHPDWVMEIP
+440 LFRAHPDWAMEIP
-453 GRHAVRSRNQLV
+453 GRRAVRSRNQLV
-465 LDVSRKEVQDYLI
+465 LDVSRREVQDYLI
-478 TSINAILDS
+478 RSINGILDS

-505 SNALPAGHQG
+505 SNVLPADRQG
-515 EVSHRYVLG
+515 EISHRYVLG

-577 YGSSFLYPLCTMGAH
+577 YGSSFVYPVCTMGAH
-592 VSQASSM
+592 VSTASPM
-599 VPLETKAAIAMCG
+599 VPIETKAAIAMCG
-612 TFGYELDATKLG
+612 TFGYELDATKLSK
-624 PDEVAVCKKMSD
+624 EEIEKCRKMSGYYHRFYD
-636 LYLKYYDINFFGDYY
+636 LNFFGDYY
-651 RLANPFENVNLVAWE
+651 RLTNPFEPVNLVAWE
-666 CVSKD
+666 CVAKD
-671 KKEALLTVVTVN
+671 KKEALLTVVTVH

-691 YIHCRG
+691 YIKCKG
-697 LAPDSLY
+697 LLPNRKYRITGDGN
-704 QVEKEG
+704 EW
-710 SGVVLTASGM
+710 TATGM
-720 ALMHAGIP
+720 ALMHAGVP
-728 IPREIPEFT
+728 VPREIPEFT
-737 AFMYHLKSL
+737 AFLYHLEAID